1 MKSMIGLYR
10 EVVAELPAEARRFL
24 TIYSW
29 LLASLA
35 IFDAAALGLL
45 ALVIGPLAA
54 NSPVVLPLVG
64 ELDFGGVIAAIL
76 VICGLMITKGVIAT
90 LVMWWGTRRIIKYQ
104 VAVGDRLF
112 RAYIHAP
119 WTLRLKKNSSDMLRF
134 SDGGVD
140 VMINTFLL
148 PGATLLGE
156 AISLVVVVATLAIV
170 QPGIAVVTLVYMLA
184 LGAVLYLW
192 IAKHARIAGD
202 VNLSATIRTSRL
214 ILEIMSTMKEI
225 ALRNREDT
233 VADVVEAT
241 RRESSRARANT
252 YFLGQVPRYV
262 LESGVIGGFIVIGGA
277 GFLLGGQQAAITA
290 VALFGLAGFRMA
302 PSVTRF
308 QSIMSSMLASAA
320 YPRRVLEELHETEA
334 MVAAASGRQSL
345 PVPERPRTIVVD
357 DVTFRYSPEAAPAV
371 RNVSLEIPFGSFVAF
386 VGSSG
391 SGKSTMVDLL
401 LSLLE
406 PTDGTIRIDDVPLT
420 DLTHSWRE
428 RVGYVPQDVALFD
441 STIAENVAL
450 TWSSDYDSARVRASL
465 ERAHVWEIVA
475 KREGGI
481 ESQVGERGLSLSGGQ
496 KQRLGIARALYI
508 DPLVLVMDEAT
519 SALDTKTEAAVS
531 KSITELS
538 GDRTLIVVAHRLSTI
553 RHADTIFF
561 MRDGSVVA
569 AGTFDELVA
578 AVPDFAHQAA
588 LAGLI

>member
-1 MKSMIGLYR
+1 MKSVIGLYR
-10 EVVAELPAEARRFL
+10 EVIAELPLEARRFL
-24 TIYSW
+24 RMYSW

-64 ELDFGGVIAAIL
+64 ELDFNGVIIAIL
-76 VICGLMITKGVIAT
+76 VICGLMIAKGFLAT
-90 LVMWWGTRRIIKYQ
+90 LVMWWGTRRVIRYQ
-104 VAVGDRLF
+104 VAIGDRLF

-140 VMINTFLL
+140 VTINTFLL

-156 AISLVVVVATLAIV
+156 AVSLVVVVSTLAIV
-170 QPGIAVVTLVYMLA
+170 QPGIAVITLGYMLL

-202 VNLSATIRTSRL
+202 VNLKATIRTSRL

-233 VADVVEAT
+233 VADVVEAS

-262 LESGVIGGFIVIGGA
+262 LESGIIGGFLVIGGA
-277 GFLLGGQQAAITA
+277 GFLIGGQQAAITA

-308 QSIMSSMLASAA
+308 QSIMSAMLASAA
-320 YPRRVLEELHETEA
+320 YPRRVLDELHETEA
-334 MVAAASGRQSL
+334 LVATSSGRASL
-345 PVPERPRTIVVD
+345 PVPEQPRAIVVD
-357 DVTFRYSPEAAPAV
+357 NVTFRYSLDAAPAV
-371 RNVSLEIPFGSFVAF
+371 RGVSLEIPFGSFVAF

-406 PTDGTIRIDDVPLT
+406 PTDGTIRIDDVPLAK
-420 DLTHSWRE
+420 LTHAWRD

-441 STIAENVAL
+441 SSIAENVAL
-450 TWSSDYDSARVRASL
+450 TWSMDYDAERVQHAL
-465 ERAHVWEIVA
+465 EQAHVWDIVA
-475 KREGGI
+475 KRDGGI

-496 KQRLGIARALYI
+496 KQRLGIARALYT

-531 KSITELS
+531 ESIADLS

-553 RHADTIFF
+553 RHADRIFF
-561 MRDGSVVA
+561 MRDGEVMA
-569 AGTFDELVA
+569 QGTFDELVA
-578 AVPDFAHQAA
+578 SVPDFAHQAA
-588 LAGLI
+588 LAGLA